1 MGLLNDAVFSS
12 VALSHFTVDLLNGQ
26 RSVLLTFVAVQVGMN
41 NTALGL
47 ATTIYILSSALI
59 QPLAGAV
66 ADRFGAR
73 WMVAG
78 GVLWMAVFFSLGLL
92 ASGQASIILLVIAAL
107 GSGAFH
113 PAGTM
118 QATLVGRTRFTGRE
132 TTAAASFFAFGQMG
146 YFFGPMLA
154 GPLLDHF
161 GSPGLLFMSLLAF
174 PVGFY
179 ALTHLKNALV
189 VPKISEELPRIAD
202 PDRQPSIQAAPDS
215 HPVAWLAIL
224 AYIPLAVF
232 QSWASQNMTTFI
244 PKYLSDMGQSASVY
258 GFIAALFMGGTT
270 LGNLTGGALA
280 DRYGARRVSFI
291 TLSLAA
297 VPLFLIPTVGF
308 SWSLFLLVPLA
319 GFLVGAT
326 NSIIVVQGLFLIPGG
341 MAMVSG
347 LVLGLTFSA
356 GAIGTFVTGRL
367 ADLWG
372 FTRVFQ
378 QSGLLVLVC
387 GLLTLAVTWRKLSE
401 TVNNSA

>member
-12 VALSHFTVDLLNGQ
+12 IAFSHFTVDLLNGQ

-47 ATTIYILSSALI
+47 ATTIYILTAALI
-59 QPLAGAV
+59 QPFAGAV
-66 ADRFGAR
+66 ADRYGAR
-73 WMVAG
+73 WVAAG

-92 ASGQASIILLVIAAL
+92 ASGQASIILLVIASL

-113 PAGTM
+113 PAGAM
-118 QATLVGRTRFTGRE
+118 QATLVGRTHFSGRE

-146 YFFGPMLA
+146 YFVGPMLA

-161 GSPGLLFMSLLAF
+161 GPPGLLVMSLLAF
-174 PVGFY
+174 PIGFY
-179 ALTHLKNALV
+179 AAGHLKDALY
-189 VPKISEELPRIAD
+189 VPKMTGDALPLTAAD
-202 PDRQPSIQAAPDS
+202 PQPAMGETHNS
-215 HPVAWLAIL
+215 HPVIWLVIL

-270 LGNLTGGALA
+270 LGNLAGGTLA

-297 VPLFLIPTVGF
+297 VPLFLIPSVGF

-326 NSIIVVQGLFLIPGG
+326 NSIIIVQGQSMIPGG

-347 LVLGLTFSA
+347 LVLGLSFAA
-356 GAIGTFVTGRL
+356 GALGTFLTGRL

-372 FTRVFQ
+372 FSPVFRL
-378 QSGLLVLVC
+378 SGLLVLVC
-387 GLLTLAVTWRKLSE
+387 GLLALAITWKKNGVT
-401 TVNNSA
+401 ADAPA